1 MRATIFRSELTPNG
15 GRDSSQ
21 SPDSLRA
28 WEGHG
33 KNRPPSGFLFF
44 SPGGLAMPFM
54 LAIWKNETVS
64 VFKVSRD
71 YTALDVFSELDEIG
85 SPFDTK
91 AVYELRSSWGSAHA
105 TTVFRTD
112 DHGKKTQEWSPVS
125 GSLRQVSF
133 DWEEAW
139 RQHVEEMTTFGSDN
153 RKDAT

>member
-1 MRATIFRSELTPNG
+1 
-15 GRDSSQ
+15 
-21 SPDSLRA
+21 
-28 WEGHG
+28 
-33 KNRPPSGFLFF
+33 
-44 SPGGLAMPFM
+44 MPFM

-112 DHGKKTQEWSPVS
+112 DDGKKTQEWSPVS
-125 GSLRQVSF
+125 GSLREVSF